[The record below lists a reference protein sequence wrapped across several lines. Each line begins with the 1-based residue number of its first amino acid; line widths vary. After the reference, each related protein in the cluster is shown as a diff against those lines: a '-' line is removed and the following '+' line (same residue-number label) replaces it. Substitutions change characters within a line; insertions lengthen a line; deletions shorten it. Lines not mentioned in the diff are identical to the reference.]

1 MKFQEIAASDELTQL
16 MVREVLSKSSLLAN
30 HIEFFKKPGA
40 AVSVRTGGTTDGVD
54 GQTRALNQD
63 YSVKTVT
70 PTYKTASRKMVGDKI
85 QLDVALER
93 MGFDLPSEMTAQLK
107 RRCREM
113 AYIFNYLII
122 KGDPATDAKQFAGLE
137 QMVTQVRTLISGVNG
152 MPIIMGNSDSA
163 KKSQQG
169 FLEKLDE
176 TIALCEGTNKLVVA
190 NAQILARLNSIAR
203 EYLTITKDEFGRP
216 ITLYNG
222 TPLLNVGDYQKSL
235 DTYAPILGFDQTVG
249 TSSDCTSLYVASF
262 EEEDGVS
269 FATCDGG
276 FTVYPIQKEGNFQ
289 TCTYE
294 LIADSVL
301 VRASALS
308 RLSGLKLS

>member
-1 MKFQEIAASDELTQL
+1 
-16 MVREVLSKSSLLAN
+16 MVREVLSKSPLLAN
-30 HIEFFKKPGA
+30 NIEFFKKPGA
-40 AVSVRTGGTTDGVD
+40 AVTVRTGGTTSGVD
-54 GQTRALNQD
+54 GQTRVLNEN
-63 YSVKTVT
+63 YAAKTIT
-70 PTYKTASRKMVGDKI
+70 PTYKTAGRKMIGDKI
-85 QLDVALER
+85 QLDIAHER

-107 RRCREM
+107 RRVREM

-137 QMVTQVRTLISGVNG
+137 QLVTDARTLASGTNG
-152 MPIIMGNSDSA
+152 MPIMMGNSDSA

-176 TIALCEGTNKLVVA
+176 TVALCEGTNKLIVA

-222 TPLLNVGDYQKSL
+222 VPMLNIGDYQTAP
-235 DTYAPILGFDQTVG
+235 DTYSPILGFNETVG
-249 TSSDCTSLYVASF
+249 TSNDCASLYVASF

-269 FATCDGG
+269 FATCEGG
-276 FTVYPIQKEGNFQ
+276 FTVYPVQKEGNFQ

-294 LIADSVL
+294 LIADSIL

-308 RLSGLKLS
+308 RLSGLKLQ